1 LIAALLAIVSL
12 VALYNRMLFAI
23 VLVRVLNVWGTGD
36 LLFAFYQG
44 LVGAQLDPRML
55 GAAFYIPTDMVPP
68 YLITHV
74 MIFRLLVRA
83 RTLRAI

>member
-1 LIAALLAIVSL
+1 MS
-12 VALYNRMLFAI
+12 FAI
-23 VLVRVLNVWGTGD
+23 VLVWVLNVWGTGD
-36 LLFAFYQG
+36 FLFAFYQG
-44 LVGAQLDPRML
+44 FVGAQLDPRMF
-55 GAAFYIPTDMVPP
+55 GAAFYIPTDMVSP